1 MIMTVAD
8 MISLLEKF
16 DGAKKVMINDLD
28 GKEWLPVDIHNDY
41 PYHPDVVW
49 IEVE

>member
-8 MISLLEKF
+8 MISLLEKL
-16 DGAKKVMINDLD
+16 DGSDKVLINDTN
-28 GKEWLPVDIHNDY
+28 GIEWLPVDVHNDY